1 MSSAPGETPAD
12 SEPAQSL
19 GQLEDG
25 GADFGDIDDI
35 DDTTDPGV
43 TRLSR
48 RPPTPRAAGLD
59 DIDHTLLGARPRP
72 AVSREHSLPPDA
84 DQAAPLRRATV
95 HTRDETIV
103 TAQLA
108 RDRAVISGTHVPNA
122 DRTADDRAQR
132 LAASPA
138 APGPLGKREHYA
150 ARPAAPV
157 IAARAERREPGVQPT
172 VDPSKIDHATLD
184 RTVRGRARR
193 RAVGVILVVAGSCLL
208 LATAVLLVISTFGH

>member
-12 SEPAQSL
+12 AESEPYF
-19 GQLEDG
+19 
-25 GADFGDIDDI
+25 GALDDDI

-48 RPPTPRAAGLD
+48 RPPTQRAPRFD
-59 DIDHTLLGARPRP
+59 EIDHTLLGSRPRP
-72 AVSREHSLPPDA
+72 AVPREHAPSA
-84 DQAAPLRRATV
+84 DGEHAAPLRRATV
-95 HTRDETIV
+95 NAHDETVV

-108 RDRAVISGTHVPNA
+108 RDRAVISGTHVPGA
-122 DRTADDRAQR
+122 EHPTDGRAPR

-172 VDPSKIDHATLD
+172 VDPSTIDHALLD

-193 RAVGVILVVAGSCLL
+193 RAVGVTLVVTGTCLL
-208 LATAVLLVISTFGH
+208 LATAVLLVISTLGH